1 MIRTGLIGYGYW
13 GPNLARNFAE
23 APGTE
28 LVAVSDL
35 DEKRLQLVSARYPAV
50 TTTTDHQALFS
61 DPEIDAVAIVTPVST
76 HFDLASQALAA
87 GKHVFLEKPL
97 TQTSE
102 QGAELVAAAERA
114 GLILH
119 VDHTFV
125 YSGAVRK
132 IKAMVDAGEL
142 GDLYYFDSVRVNLG
156 LIQADVNVIWDL
168 AVHDL
173 AILNYIFPFEPTAV
187 SATGM
192 EHVEGRPATIAYLT
206 LFFETTAIAHIYV
219 NWLSPLK
226 IRRTLIGASRK
237 MIVYDDLE
245 PSEKI
250 KVYDKG
256 VTIGETKASIYE
268 TMVSYRSGDMYSPHL
283 DSSEALRTEVDHFAR
298 CIEDGEEQLTSG
310 ADGLRVVRILEAATE
325 SMNQRGSPVKLAR

>member
-1 MIRTGLIGYGYW
+1 MIKTGLIGYGYW

-35 DEKRLQLVSARYPAV
+35 DPERLRLAAARYPAV
-50 TTTTDHQALFS
+50 NATTDHQELFD

-76 HFDLASQALAA
+76 HFELATQALAA

-97 TQTSE
+97 TQTVE
-102 QGAELVAAAERA
+102 QGVELVAAAERA
-114 GLILH
+114 GRILH

-132 IKAMVDAGEL
+132 IKEIVDSGEL
-142 GDLYYFDSVRVNLG
+142 GELYYFDSVRVNLG

-173 AILNYIFPFEPTAV
+173 SILNYIFPFEPTAV

-206 LFFETTAIAHIYV
+206 LFYESKAIAHIYV
-219 NWLSPLK
+219 NWLSPVK

-237 MIVYDDLE
+237 MIMYDDLE

-256 VTIGETKASIYE
+256 VAVGETKASIYD
-268 TMVSYRSGDMYSPHL
+268 TMVSYRSGDMYAPHL
-283 DSSEALRTEVDHFAR
+283 ESSEALRTEVEHFAR
-298 CIEDGEEQLTSG
+298 CIEDGEEQLTG
-310 ADGLRVVRILEAATE
+310 GEAGLGVVRILEAASE
-325 SMNQRGSPVKLAR
+325 SMRRQGSPVELAR

>member
-1 MIRTGLIGYGYW
+1 MIKIGLIGYGYW
-13 GPNLARNFAE
+13 GPNLARNFVE
-23 APGTE
+23 ASRTE

-35 DEKRLQLVSARYPAV
+35 DEERLQLARTRYPSL
-50 TTTTDHQALFS
+50 TTTRDHQALFA

-76 HFDLASQALAA
+76 HFELASQALAA

-102 QGAELVAAAERA
+102 QGEKLVEMARRA
-114 GLILH
+114 GCILH

-125 YSGAVRK
+125 YTGAVRR
-132 IKAMVDAGEL
+132 IKQMVETGEL

-156 LIQADVNVIWDL
+156 LVQADVNVLWDL

-192 EHVEGRPATIAYLT
+192 EHVAGRPATIAYLT
-206 LFFETTAIAHIYV
+206 LFYETNAIAHIYV
-219 NWLSPLK
+219 NWLSPVK
-226 IRRTLIGASRK
+226 IRKTLIGASRK

-256 VTIGETKASIYE
+256 VAIGETKESIYD
-268 TMVSYRSGDMYSPHL
+268 TMVSYRSGDMYAPHL
-283 DSSEALRTEVDHFAR
+283 DPGEALRSEVDHFAR
-298 CIEDGEEQLTSG
+298 CIEDGDEQLTGG
-310 ADGLRVVRILEAATE
+310 AEGLRVVRILEAATE
-325 SMNQRGSPVKLAR
+325 SMTQRGSPVKLMR

>member
-1 MIRTGLIGYGYW
+1 MIKTGLIGYGYW
-13 GPNLARNFAE
+13 GPNLARNFSE
-23 APGTE
+23 ASGTE

-35 DEKRLQLVSARYPAV
+35 SPERLQLAAARYPAV
-50 TTTTDHQALFS
+50 NTTTDHEELFS

-76 HFDLASQALAA
+76 HFELASQALAA

-97 TQTSE
+97 TQTVE
-102 QGAELVAAAERA
+102 QGVELVAAAERA
-114 GLILH
+114 GRILH

-132 IKAMVDAGEL
+132 VKEIVDSGEL
-142 GDLYYFDSVRVNLG
+142 GELYYFDSVRVNLG

-173 AILNYIFPFEPTAV
+173 SILNYIFPFEPTAV

-206 LFFETTAIAHIYV
+206 LFYETKAIAHIYV
-219 NWLSPLK
+219 NWLSPVK

-237 MIVYDDLE
+237 MIMYDDLE

-256 VTIGETKASIYE
+256 VAVGETKASIYD
-268 TMVSYRSGDMYSPHL
+268 TMVSYRSGDMYAPHL
-283 DSSEALRTEVDHFAR
+283 EASEALRTEVEHFAR
-298 CIEDGEEQLTSG
+298 CIEDGEEQLTGG
-310 ADGLRVVRILEAATE
+310 AAGLGVVRILEAASE
-325 SMNQRGSPVKLAR
+325 SMRRHGSPVEL